1 MPCRCDRS
9 AIDVF
14 LSQEDM
20 VEHSYRIS
28 PSDRAG
34 AYPSSTGANWT
45 YPCTWHCMVVT
56 VTYDPLDTRRLG
68 YQGCIRFGYTM
79 ACVVDYEVPIGSQA
93 PPPKRKSE
101 GKLCGVRIQQAT
113 SVESDPTQDE
123 KAIAGAERAKRQV
136 EEGGLS

>member
-79 ACVVDYEVPIGSQA
+79 ACVVDYEVPIVSCAAYGYSR
-93 PPPKRKSE
+93 PPLLSLIPPKTKKRLQVPRGQNGRSK
-101 GKLCGVRIQQAT
+101 
-113 SVESDPTQDE
+113 
-123 KAIAGAERAKRQV
+123 RAAC
-136 EEGGLS
+136 LDS